1 MASLLTNDGPERR
14 KIRIKMPVTV
24 REFSEVAGLKPYK
37 VIADLMGIGIFAT
50 MNLKLTE
57 SSLVLV
63 GRKNGLDIEVVPP
76 SET

>member
-1 MASLLTNDGPERR
+1 
-14 KIRIKMPVTV
+14 MPVTV

-50 MNLKLTE
+50 MNLELTE

>member
-1 MASLLTNDGPERR
+1 
-14 KIRIKMPVTV
+14 MPVTV